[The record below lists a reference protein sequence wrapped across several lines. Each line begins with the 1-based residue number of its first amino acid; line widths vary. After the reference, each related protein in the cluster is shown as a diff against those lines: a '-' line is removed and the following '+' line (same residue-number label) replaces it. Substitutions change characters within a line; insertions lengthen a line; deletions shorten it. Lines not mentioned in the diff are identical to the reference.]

1 MCTIFHQKRLTLTV
15 LILLFSIFIIHNN
28 SYAQTRATG
37 RLFEYQTRIS
47 LGGIKVENLKTH
59 VIAVSDTSGRFSIK
73 AAAGDR
79 LVFSALSYKTDTL
92 YLTNLK
98 LKEVYLEL
106 KGDKMLKGV
115 TIVNKEMS
123 LGTIAT
129 PAATPF
135 GGKSVRY
142 QTDAAGNNKGG
153 LALSLP
159 SFNGDLKK
167 KAKDAQREKDG
178 ETEAEIDRLFSPE
191 NLQKYIPIRDQQLAN
206 FILLYRP
213 SVEVY
218 QAKFNFTLY
227 VDDCYK
233 KFVKIPVE
241 QRQAKD
247 FMQLYKP

>member
-1 MCTIFHQKRLTLTV
+1 MYKNRLYKQLIVIGLLTS
-15 LILLFSIFIIHNN
+15 LPLLVAQQ

-59 VIAVSDTSGRFSIK
+59 VIAVSDTGGRFSIR
-73 AAAGDR
+73 ASAGDR

-98 LKEVYLEL
+98 FKEVYLEL

-115 TIVNKEMS
+115 TIVNKETN
-123 LGTIAT
+123 LGSMAV

-142 QTDAAGNNKGG
+142 QTDASGNNKGG

-159 SFNGDLKK
+159 GFNGDLKK
-167 KAKDAQREKDG
+167 KARDAKRERDG
-178 ETEAEIDRLFSPE
+178 ETETQIDRLFSPE

-218 QAKFNFTLY
+218 QDKFNFMLY
-227 VDDCYK
+227 LDDCYK
-233 KFVKIPVE
+233 KFVKIPIE